1 MKTNLKRYLVPKNEG
16 KNTEWLTSA
25 KWRKENK
32 EWLDISFSIAV
43 KILSVLK
50 KKGITQKQLAASINC
65 SPQYVNKL
73 LKGNENLQLETIVK
87 LETAL
92 DIKLIK
98 LV

>member
-1 MKTNLKRYLVPKNEG
+1 MRLG
-16 KNTEWLTSA
+16 KLLIEKDSTWLASA

-43 KILSVLK
+43 KILSILK
-50 KKGITQKQLAASINC
+50 KRGITQKQLATSINC